1 MNFNNLKMKFKFEII
16 QLLISLIISPIIFYI
31 IIGVAKLGGATYN
44 INHGD
49 AFIIWVL
56 LAILVKLSI
65 HSK

>member
-1 MNFNNLKMKFKFEII
+1 MKFKFEII

-31 IIGVAKLGGATYN
+31 IIGVAKLAGAN
-44 INHGD
+44 ISHGD

>member
-1 MNFNNLKMKFKFEII
+1 MKFKFEII

-31 IIGVAKLGGATYN
+31 IIGVAKLAGATYN
-44 INHGD
+44 ISHGD